1 MPDAH
6 AATWRTVYELLPGQW
21 VSIPHHDEATATL
34 AALRLSAREGLEVAV
49 LPPDGDGVSRN
60 GA

>member
-21 VSIPHHDEATATL
+21 VSNEATATL

-49 LPPDGDGVSRN
+49 LPPDGDGH
-60 GA
+60 G